1 MFSTDD
7 IGKEFLLPIE
17 LNLSKHEIDKS
28 TKIDLELTQTQDVS
42 GLYSYVFNPTTK
54 FGEIVMD
61 KYSNNYTND
70 TEFIKDTQNSLIDF
84 SFNLSTKDKNDEL
97 LLLWS
102 ELKNDS
108 SFLEK
113 YQYIDIEFFK
123 FLNNNSKFLQ
133 FLSIFNLASPVL
145 SLVFPIIMLII
156 PFFLIKFNDSRVTF
170 SEYFRFLKIV
180 VMRNSI
186 GNLIFNFGSVSFDK
200 KIYLCLSAGCFKFI
214 KI

>member
-102 ELKNDS
+102 ELKTILH
-108 SFLEK
+108 F
-113 YQYIDIEFFK
+113 
-123 FLNNNSKFLQ
+123 
-133 FLSIFNLASPVL
+133 
-145 SLVFPIIMLII
+145 
-156 PFFLIKFNDSRVTF
+156 
-170 SEYFRFLKIV
+170 
-180 VMRNSI
+180 
-186 GNLIFNFGSVSFDK
+186 
-200 KIYLCLSAGCFKFI
+200 
-214 KI
+214 